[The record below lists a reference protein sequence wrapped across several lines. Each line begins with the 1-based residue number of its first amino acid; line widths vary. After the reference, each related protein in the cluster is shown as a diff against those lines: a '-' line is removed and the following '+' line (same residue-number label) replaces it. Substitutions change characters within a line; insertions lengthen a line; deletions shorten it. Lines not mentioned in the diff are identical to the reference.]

1 MENEELIKKI
11 NTLEQELNLIKTKL
25 ANHQHDQHDGTS
37 VLRKSIILDNDQF
50 IQVGNGGMMSA
61 PVVNLGTTNE
71 QYQFSLATGRDD
83 GRTGFVNKPD
93 ILQLNLLHLP
103 NNTSNYSFVTAMTSP
118 LVTPTSDTISVTA
131 GQNKVT
137 INGLNFTTNE
147 LAGALIDIA
156 NSSGALVETQT
167 IASNTA
173 TVVTIS
179 GTWGASTSGG
189 SFYIYQ
195 PVFLGSADTIWQR
208 FYTQEGTSGGIRFG
222 VGPTAGGQN
231 GLLYMNATGDLYWRP
246 KAGAAVKLN

>member
-1 MENEELIKKI
+1 MENEDLIRKI
-11 NTLEQELNLIKTKL
+11 NTLEQELNLLKIKM

-37 VLRKSIILDNDQF
+37 ILRKSITLDGDQF
-50 IQVGNGGMMSA
+50 LQIGNGGMASA
-61 PVVNLGTTNE
+61 PVSNLGTTSE
-71 QYQFSLATGRDD
+71 QYQFSIATGRDD
-83 GRTGFVNKPD
+83 GRTGFVNKAD
-93 ILQLNLLHLP
+93 ILQLNLQHYP
-103 NNTSNYSFVTAMTSP
+103 NNASNQSFITAFTYP
-118 LVTPTSDTISVTA
+118 LVTPTSETISVTA

-147 LAGALIDIA
+147 LAGALIDIS

-173 TVVTIS
+173 TEITIS

-195 PVFLGSADTIWQR
+195 PVFLGSANTIWQR
-208 FYTQEGTSGGIRFG
+208 FYTQEGEAGGIRFG

-231 GLLYMNATGDLYWRP
+231 GLLYMDATGNLYWRP
-246 KAGAAVKLN
+246 KTGAAVKLN

>member
-1 MENEELIKKI
+1 MENEDLIRKI
-11 NTLEQELNLIKTKL
+11 NTLEQELNLLKIKM

-37 VLRKSIILDNDQF
+37 ILRKSITLDGDQF
-50 IQVGNGGMMSA
+50 LQIGNGGMLSA
-61 PVVNLGTTNE
+61 PVPNLGTASE
-71 QYQFSLATGRDD
+71 LYQFSIATGRED

-103 NNTSNYSFVTAMTSP
+103 NNASNQSFITAFTYP
-118 LVTPTSDTISVTA
+118 LVTPTSETISVTA

-147 LAGALIDIA
+147 LAGALINIS

-173 TVVTIS
+173 TEITIS

-208 FYTQEGTSGGIRFG
+208 FYTQEGEAGGIRFG

-231 GLLYMNATGDLYWRP
+231 GLLYMDATGNLYWRP
-246 KAGAAVKLN
+246 KTGAAVKLN

>member
-1 MENEELIKKI
+1 MDNEELIKKI

-103 NNTSNYSFVTAMTSP
+103 NNTSNQSFVTAMTSP

-131 GQNKVT
+131 GGNTIT

-147 LAGALIDIA
+147 LAGALIDII
-156 NSSGALVETQT
+156 NSSGELVETQT